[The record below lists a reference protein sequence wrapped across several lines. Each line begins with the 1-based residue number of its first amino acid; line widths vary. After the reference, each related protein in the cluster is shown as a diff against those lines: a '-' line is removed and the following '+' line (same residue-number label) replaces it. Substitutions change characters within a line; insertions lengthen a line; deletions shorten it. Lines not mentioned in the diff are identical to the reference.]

1 VIDNIMR
8 KISKGNGMLFASFV
22 AVSLC
27 FIIIASSVRTQ
38 RYNEMSRNGMYTG
51 NETSFTVFE
60 GDDDLWDMVI
70 PDLSADWEDYGIFLP
85 MEEEEFVI
93 RGVYI
98 NGEVQTPPMI
108 WGDYFTAD
116 TSLTSNPTAVIGAD
130 HQDKIQYEDEKA
142 YFSYG
147 DTKFEVIGV
156 MGLERESRV
165 NNMILIDFNSALG
178 INGIAGQY
186 YLDAKSKKDIIL
198 VGTDLERELSGKS
211 DSVVI
216 VPGYSSEG
224 FLNDIIAGGAIM
236 NLLYVMIVVCFS
248 LCTVLVTKMW
258 LEFRGKFFAALN
270 LCGYNKGLM
279 ALEIFKKYYPV
290 TLCAYLTSV
299 IIALIIGACISDIT
313 IFLTDILLAFIMS
326 AGLGLVILGTL
337 YTVNF
342 VLFPKKV

>member
-1 VIDNIMR
+1 MIDNIMK
-8 KISKGNGMLFASFV
+8 KISRGNGMLFASFV

-27 FIIIASSVRTQ
+27 FIIIASSVRNQ

-51 NETSFTVFE
+51 NETSFTIFE
-60 GDDDLWDMVI
+60 GNDDLWDRVI
-70 PDLSADWEDYGIFLP
+70 PNLSADWEDYAVFLP

-116 TSLTSNPTAVIGAD
+116 TSLTSNPTVVLGAD
-130 HQDKIQYEDEKA
+130 HQDKIQYENEKA

-165 NNMILIDFNSALG
+165 NNIILIDFNSALG
-178 INGIAGQY
+178 INGIMGQY
-186 YLDAKSKKDIIL
+186 YLDAKSKGNIRFI
-198 VGTDLERELSGKS
+198 GEDLERELSGKS

-216 VPGYSSEG
+216 VPGYSDEG
-224 FLNDIIAGGAIM
+224 FLNEIIASGAIM

-248 LCTVLVTKMW
+248 LCTALVTKMW
-258 LEFRGKFFAALN
+258 LEFRDKFFTALN
-270 LCGYNKGLM
+270 LCGYGKGLM

-299 IIALIIGACISDIT
+299 VISLIIRVCISDIT
-313 IFLTDILLAFIMS
+313 IFLTDILLAFILS
-326 AGLGLVILGTL
+326 AGLGLVILGVL
-337 YTVNF
+337 YMVNF
-342 VLFPKKV
+342 VLFTKKI